1 MLLKMPNSDRSQSNS
16 IYANGQVLMTEEE
29 MENIEKNYPFK
40 AKAGNNENGEQ
51 HILLNVRKP
60 CNFDGEAKSIFD

>member
-1 MLLKMPNSDRSQSNS
+1 
-16 IYANGQVLMTEEE
+16 MTEEE